1 MRECI
6 KSHIENG
13 DELAKH
19 LEITVDVSEDGYGKA
34 SMPLKPQH
42 FNSAGVAHGGAIFA
56 LADVAFAA
64 ASNAC
69 LGPAML
75 NAQSSISYLRAT
87 SKGPMVAEAKALRE
101 GKSLSTYEV
110 QVFDGDHRLVA
121 TCTITGFRTKM
132 PLPDLRALDGM
143 KGRA

>member
-1 MRECI
+1 MKECI
-6 KSHIENG
+6 KSCIENG
-13 DELAKH
+13 DAMAKH
-19 LEITVDVSEDGYGKA
+19 LEITIDISEDGYGKA

-64 ASNAC
+64 AANAC

-75 NAQSSISYLRAT
+75 NAQSSISYLRAAT
-87 SKGPMVAEAKALRE
+87 CGPFVAEAKALRE

-110 QVFDGDHRLVA
+110 HVYDGEQRLIA
-121 TCTITGFRTKM
+121 ICTITGFRTKV
-132 PLPDLRALDGM
+132 PLPDLR
-143 KGRA
+143 K